1 MILYVIFV
9 LIQKEKVLFIT
20 FLWHFMLSILKL
32 WDKDSKTKY
41 ITERE
46 GEIVLWNKM
55 FMVKSLNN
63 ELRNSQE

>member
-20 FLWHFMLSILKL
+20 FLWYFMLSILKL